1 LKWQESEAAKK
12 SSDGERK
19 RAHRAYQD
27 IVLELTKAY
36 SLASASNTAA
46 AIRDE
51 VGFFQ
56 TARAAI
62 AKTTLSG
69 SIGKA
74 ERVFAVQQLINRAIA
89 SSEIVDFLKAAG
101 LASPDISILSDE
113 FLAEIQGMKSKNLAL
128 EALRKLLNGE
138 IKSRSK
144 SNLVESRK
152 FSKRLE
158 DAVARYHVNAISAV
172 ELLNELIALAKDM
185 QVARARGEELGLST
199 EEVAFYE
206 ALAENESAVQAMGD
220 EKLRI
225 IAHELLENLRKNA
238 TVDWAKRE
246 SARANMRVLVKRILK
261 KHGYPPDL
269 AEEAVQTV
277 LAQAEALLR
286 EVA

>member
-1 LKWQESEAAKK
+1 
-12 SSDGERK
+12 
-19 RAHRAYQD
+19 
-27 IVLELTKAY
+27 
-36 SLASASNTAA
+36 
-46 AIRDE
+46 
-51 VGFFQ
+51 
-56 TARAAI
+56 
-62 AKTTLSG
+62 LSG